1 MRVAVVIPCFNVQE
15 HLRVALDSVLEQV
28 HTDLDIVCVNDGSTD
43 GTATLLSEM
52 AAQHPQRIRLYA
64 QANLGAAAARNQ
76 GLKLTSGDYVQFLD
90 ADDVL
95 LPDKIHAQVHL
106 AKQHDMPDVVVGDF
120 EQVMPNGLLLPA
132 LADYDQPWMGLI
144 KTRMG
149 TTSANL
155 WKRSALEAVGGWR
168 EDLRSSQ
175 DYDLL
180 FRLLQKNAT
189 IAWDRRIATQVLKR
203 ASGSISQSSVSANWD
218 RYLEL
223 RIAIKEYLTA
233 LDPVR
238 FQEEIETLRQYIFM
252 ALRIVA
258 AEDLSKA
265 KRLYRRAIGSGFRP
279 EVGRAIT
286 ERYALLH
293 NLLGFGTTERL
304 LRLLNRPR
312 PQEP

>member
-1 MRVAVVIPCFNVQE
+1 MRVAVVIPCFNVQD
-15 HLRVALDSVLEQV
+15 HLRVALNSVLQQD
-28 HTDLDIVCVNDGSTD
+28 HADLDILCVDDGSTD
-43 GTATLLSEM
+43 GSAALLAEM
-52 AAQHPQRIRLYA
+52 AAQHPQRVRVHR
-64 QANLGAAAARNQ
+64 QPNKGAAAARNV
-76 GLKLTSGDYVQFLD
+76 GLRLTTGAYVQFLD
-90 ADDVL
+90 ADDL
-95 LPDKIHAQVHL
+95 LQPDKISAQLRL
-106 AKQHDMPDVVVGDF
+106 AQEGGLPDVIIGDF

-132 LADYDQPWMGLI
+132 LAEYDHPWMGLI

-155 WKRSALEAVGGWR
+155 WKRTALEAVDGWR
-168 EDLRSSQ
+168 EDLMSSQ

-180 FRLLQKNAT
+180 FRLLKNDAR

-223 RIAIKEYLTA
+223 RIAIKDHLTQR
-233 LDPVR
+233 DPVH
-238 FQEEIETLRQYIFM
+238 FKDEIEALRQYIFM

-258 AEDLSKA
+258 AEDLPKA
-265 KRLYRRAIGSGFRP
+265 KRLYAGAIGSGFRP

-293 NLLGFGTTERL
+293 NLLGFGTAERL
-304 LRLLNRPR
+304 LRSLNRPR
-312 PQEP
+312 PQDL

>member
-1 MRVAVVIPCFNVQE
+1 MRVAVVIPCYNVQD
-15 HLRVALDSVLEQV
+15 HLRAALHTVLHQSA
-28 HTDLDIVCVNDGSTD
+28 HDLDIVCVDDGSTD
-43 GTATLLSEM
+43 GTSVVLSEM
-52 AAQHPQRIRLYA
+52 AALHPQKIRIHS

-76 GLKLTSGDYVQFLD
+76 GMKLTTGDYVQFLD
-90 ADDVL
+90 ADDLL
-95 LPDKIHAQVHL
+95 LPDKIEAQVRL
-106 AKQHDMPDVVVGDF
+106 AEQQGLPDVVVGDF

-132 LADYDQPWMGLI
+132 LAEYDRPWMGVI

-155 WKRSALEAVGGWR
+155 WKRTALGAVGGWR

-180 FRLLQKNAT
+180 FRLLKNDAR

-223 RIAIKEYLTA
+223 RIAIKDHLTRM
-233 LDPVR
+233 DPVR
-238 FQEEIETLRQYIFM
+238 FTEEIDALRQYIFM

-258 AEDLSKA
+258 AEDLPKA
-265 KRLYRRAIGSGFRP
+265 KRLYDSAIGRGFRP
-279 EVGRAIT
+279 QVGRAIT

-293 NLLGFGTTERL
+293 NLLGFGTAERL
-304 LRLLNRPR
+304 LRSLNRPR
-312 PQEP
+312 PQDL

>member
-1 MRVAVVIPCFNVQE
+1 
-15 HLRVALDSVLEQV
+15 
-28 HTDLDIVCVNDGSTD
+28 
-43 GTATLLSEM
+43 M
-52 AAQHPQRIRLYA
+52 AAQHPQRIRIHS

-76 GLKLTSGDYVQFLD
+76 GMKLTTGDYVQFLD
-90 ADDVL
+90 ADDML
-95 LPDKIHAQVHL
+95 LPDKIGAQVRL
-106 AKQHDMPDVVVGDF
+106 AEQQGLPDVVVGDF

-132 LADYDQPWMGLI
+132 LAEYDHPWMGLI

-155 WKRSALEAVGGWR
+155 WKRTALEAVGGWR

-180 FRLLQKNAT
+180 FRLLKNNARIT
-189 IAWDRRIATQVLKR
+189 WDRRVATQVLKR

-223 RIAIKEYLTA
+223 RIAMKDYLTER
-233 LDPVR
+233 DPVR
-238 FQEEIETLRQYIFM
+238 FREEIETLRQYIFM

-258 AEDLSKA
+258 TEDLPKA
-265 KRLYRRAIGSGFRP
+265 KRLYDRAIGRGFRP
-279 EVGRAIT
+279 QVGRAIT

-293 NLLGFGTTERL
+293 NLLGFGTAERL
-304 LRLLNRPR
+304 LRSLNRPR